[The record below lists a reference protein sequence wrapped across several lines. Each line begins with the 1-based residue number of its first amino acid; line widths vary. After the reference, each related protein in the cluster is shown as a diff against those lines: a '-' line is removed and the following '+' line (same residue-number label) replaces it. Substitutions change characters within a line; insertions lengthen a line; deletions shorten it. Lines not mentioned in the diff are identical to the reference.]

1 MTDKR
6 DINALRY
13 YVERLEDELAEEER
27 QHAET
32 TLKLEKAREHIFN
45 QALDIATLGQEVGRL
60 REALTFYAEAWACK
74 TTKPRLGGVAGL
86 EWRPKDDLLEDCGN
100 TARAALAEKEK
111 K

>member
-32 TLKLEKAREHIFN
+32 TLKLEKAREHISK

-60 REALTFYAEAWACK
+60 LENAKQDAGYLAACHYWCQQHGCA
-74 TTKPRLGGVAGL
+74 PSSS
-86 EWRPKDDLLEDCGN
+86 DLIS
-100 TARAALAEKEK
+100 ARAALAEKEEK
-111 K
+111 